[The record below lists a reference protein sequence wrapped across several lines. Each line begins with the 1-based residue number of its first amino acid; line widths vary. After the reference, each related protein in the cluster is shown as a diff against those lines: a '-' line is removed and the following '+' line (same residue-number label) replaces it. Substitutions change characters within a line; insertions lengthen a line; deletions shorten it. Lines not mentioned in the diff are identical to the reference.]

1 MNAAHIMTN
10 HWVWLIHTIH
20 PFAWLFLNTAIV
32 FLIDFKSDIYLDS
45 LSENRAMFFIP
56 RTCKWCHSVEAK
68 QINWHERKYIFKWT
82 ATREL
87 TTWVNVNWLTAS
99 NLVIIKMLEKMLTVL
114 FRMRQLSRLLLHK
127 IRKPSQ

>member
-1 MNAAHIMTN
+1 MTN
-10 HWVWLIHTIH
+10 HWVLLIHKIH

-32 FLIDFKSDIYLDS
+32 FLIYFKSDIYLNS

-56 RTCKWCHSVEAK
+56 RTCKWCHCIVQLE
-68 QINWHERKYIFKWT
+68 HRKKTNQLTWEKMFFFKWT

-87 TTWVNVNWLTAS
+87 KTWVNVNWLTTS

-114 FRMRQLSRLLLHK
+114 FRMSQLSRLLLHK